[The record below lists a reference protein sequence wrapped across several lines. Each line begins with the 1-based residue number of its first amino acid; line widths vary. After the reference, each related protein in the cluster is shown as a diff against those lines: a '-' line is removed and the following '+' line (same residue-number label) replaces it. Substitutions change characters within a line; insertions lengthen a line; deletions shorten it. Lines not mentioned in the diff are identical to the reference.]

1 MIDNSDDPLEQA
13 VLDLK
18 VIKNN
23 LVNYNSHK
31 LCEMI
36 ACHRYLGFNQEVAI
50 MCMEELSNRR
60 VNGDSFDFESYIE
73 QCLAD
78 LPPLN
83 FSIPNLRDVLHQAI
97 KVK

>member
-1 MIDNSDDPLEQA
+1 MIDDSDGPLEQ
-13 VLDLK
+13 VILDLEL
-18 VIKNN
+18 IKSNII
-23 LVNYNSHK
+23 NYTSHK

-36 ACHRYLGFNQEVAI
+36 VCHRYLGFNQEVAI

-60 VNGDSFDFESYIE
+60 VKGDNFDFESHID

-83 FSIPNLRDVLHQAI
+83 FSLPNLRDVLHQAI